1 MTHAHLIEAAHAAND
16 ATCIQLYDVQ
26 AAILSQKIDLG
37 HALFARALMTQ
48 TIALHTDTWSDAVK
62 QWDIALDAII
72 AAS

>member
-1 MTHAHLIEAAHAAND
+1 MTHQHLIQAAHAAND

-48 TIALHTDTWSDAVK
+48 MIALHTDTWSDAVK

>member
-1 MTHAHLIEAAHAAND
+1 MTHARLIQAAHAAND
-16 ATCIQLYDVQ
+16 ATCIQLYDMQ

-62 QWDIALDAII
+62 QWDMALDAII
-72 AAS
+72 AAR